1 VVSGWLSYTL
11 CTNVHASATT
21 QKSVMKKPLSK
32 LYIMLNTLQMK
43 GYFFGPIVLKGFNV
57 MLMLILLL
65 VALDCE
71 ETSSV
76 YSCTGYVIMFAGCP
90 VIWVSKL
97 QTEVALSMTEV
108 KYTGSLV
115 VLSQIPKRYLPIF
128 MKA

>member
-1 VVSGWLSYTL
+1 MVSGWLSYTL

>member
-1 VVSGWLSYTL
+1 
-11 CTNVHASATT
+11 
-21 QKSVMKKPLSK
+21 
-32 LYIMLNTLQMK
+32 MK